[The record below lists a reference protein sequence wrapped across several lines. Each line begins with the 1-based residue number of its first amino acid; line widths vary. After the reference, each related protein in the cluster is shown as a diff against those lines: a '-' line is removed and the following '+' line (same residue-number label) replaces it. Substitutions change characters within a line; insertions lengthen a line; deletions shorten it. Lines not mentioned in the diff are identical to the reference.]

1 MSDNKLSHKDVELL
15 TKSKDVRSKIDV
27 INKISNQYRG
37 KEFGGKEQGLAEEIF
52 RLLLRYAEIGVR
64 KSIAENLMSADFVPR
79 DILLS
84 LAKDI
89 DDVSRPIL
97 EFSELLTDDD
107 LIEIV
112 STTPSTEA
120 QVAISRRNSL
130 SEVVSAALINTE
142 KGEVIETLLQ
152 NNSANISEG
161 SLVKVIDSFSNKEE
175 VIEALVTRGSIPS
188 ELVVQLTRKVS
199 NVIQTKLEK
208 KYNCSFEKIGSLFAE
223 GGEIA
228 AFRFGNMKLFGDDLI
243 DLINTLET
251 NGQLEQALD
260 PLHGKLT
267 FILNELE
274 PIGQFVPISAIALGN
289 KTMFQICMSRIT
301 GVKYSNIS
309 KLVTDLDTGL
319 KALFQRAA
327 LPESLY
333 EAIRFAIY
341 VINKMDEEA
350 QKFGTPKAREDLHE
364 FIKQIITQSKGK
376 KIRNLSSIISIVRK
390 HIERAQ
396 GEW

>member
-1 MSDNKLSHKDVELL
+1 MVEKLSQKDVELL
-15 TKSKDVRSKIDV
+15 TKSKDVKSKIEV
-27 INKISNQYRG
+27 ISKISNQYRD

-64 KSIAENLMSADFVPR
+64 KSIAENLMNTDFVPR
-79 DILLS
+79 DILLA

-89 DDVSRPIL
+89 DDVSTPIL

-107 LIEIV
+107 LIDIV
-112 STTPSTEA
+112 SNSSTDKQLA
-120 QVAISRRNSL
+120 VSRRNTL
-130 SEVVSAALINTE
+130 SESVSTALVNTE
-142 KGEVIETLLQ
+142 KGEVVESLLG
-152 NNSANISEG
+152 NNTAKISEQ

-175 VIEALVTRGSIPS
+175 VIEALVTRGSIPP
-188 ELVVQLTRKVS
+188 ELVMQLTKKVS
-199 NVIQTKLEK
+199 TVIQSKLEK

-243 DLINTLET
+243 DLINMLEM

-260 PLHGKLT
+260 PIHGKLT
-267 FILNELE
+267 FILNDLE
-274 PIGQFVPISAIALGN
+274 PIGQFVPISTIALGN

-309 KLVTDLDTGL
+309 KLVTDLDVGL
-319 KALFQRAA
+319 KALYDRAS
-327 LPESLY
+327 LPEPLFD
-333 EAIRFAIY
+333 AVRFAIY

-350 QKFGTPKAREDLHE
+350 VKFGTAKAREDLHE
-364 FIKQIITQSKGK
+364 YIKQIITQSKGK
-376 KIRNLSSIISIVRK
+376 KIRNLSSFISIVRK
-390 HIERAQ
+390 HIERSQ